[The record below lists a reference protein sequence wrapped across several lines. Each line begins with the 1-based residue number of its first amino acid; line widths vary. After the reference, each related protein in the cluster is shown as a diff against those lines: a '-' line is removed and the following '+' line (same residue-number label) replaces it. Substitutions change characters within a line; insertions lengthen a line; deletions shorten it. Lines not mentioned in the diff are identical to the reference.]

1 MVGNELR
8 LCDVML
14 GDGVR
19 IVFCVCLSVN
29 ANGPTLTRWIN
40 SERGH
45 VVCVQD
51 AVEARIRH
59 YVPQ

>member
-19 IVFCVCLSVN
+19 IVFCVCLSVMQM
-29 ANGPTLTRWIN
+29 AQ
-40 SERGH
+40 H
-45 VVCVQD
+45 
-51 AVEARIRH
+51 
-59 YVPQ
+59 